1 MSILFTNA
9 QTYVEDQ
16 EERAQP
22 GPYVS
27 ALRSLGM
34 GWEVIVR
41 MAHNPG
47 ASQKVNTSPFTHDV
61 CIKRQCGRNYMGAH
75 VDPKNLVQSSIRYL
89 GPGHRFDGVE
99 LGAHFHCLDP
109 EHSGFM

>member
-1 MSILFTNA
+1 
-9 QTYVEDQ
+9 
-16 EERAQP
+16 
-22 GPYVS
+22 
-27 ALRSLGM
+27 
-34 GWEVIVR
+34 
-41 MAHNPG
+41 
-47 ASQKVNTSPFTHDV
+47 
-61 CIKRQCGRNYMGAH
+61 MGAH